1 LIRFGARDKKHQTSE
16 MLSSRAK
23 KKLSGAAAEAAVTA
37 TAAAAAAALSC
48 RRFSRQFTAKVL
60 ASGTLGRA

>member
-1 LIRFGARDKKHQTSE
+1 VKCSLQGQT
-16 MLSSRAK
+16 
-23 KKLSGAAAEAAVTA
+23 KKLSGAAAEAAVT
-37 TAAAAAAALSC
+37 AAAAAALSC